1 MSNNEDVHKRARNRE
16 YFQLN
21 VQNSNGWGKQR
32 KYYLQWEISW
42 LKHFL
47 KKYCKIRKFV
57 RFENPTEKKL
67 NSIMMSKIQGMPA
80 LNTYISILHL

>member
-1 MSNNEDVHKRARNRE
+1 MFRILMAGENKENII
-16 YFQLN
+16 Y
-21 VQNSNGWGKQR
+21 NGKFLGWN
-32 KYYLQWEISW
+32 I
-42 LKHFL
+42 FL